1 MEDVS
6 HHALLELILILFL
19 KHVDNVPP
27 HVQLA
32 AHSNIVLLA
41 QIIWLLQ
48 SVDNAYHVSTHVLV
62 VQLIYQ
68 FVMLAW
74 ADILYQAEIVSEI
87 AQAELDLWMEF
98 VAALLDYLW
107 MVLVLHH
114 ALLDTL
120 NLAQVVKDANPHVLN
135 AQVQPVSVL
144 IV

>member
-1 MEDVS
+1 
-6 HHALLELILILFL
+6 
-19 KHVDNVPP
+19 
-27 HVQLA
+27 
-32 AHSNIVLLA
+32 
-41 QIIWLLQ
+41 
-48 SVDNAYHVSTHVLV
+48 
-62 VQLIYQ
+62 
-68 FVMLAW
+68 
-74 ADILYQAEIVSEI
+74 
-87 AQAELDLWMEF
+87 MEF